1 MLPRGRFY
9 FLRPLFAFFGVI
21 WLTWLT
27 SLNLHV
33 ARQAYF
39 RPYSGG
45 GGDGGG
51 GGVSGVW
58 DENALQEEL
67 QRRLR
72 AKVSFP
78 FISSL
83 LRPQQKKNILQTVVD
98 SMIV

>member
-33 ARQAYF
+33 ARQTYF
-39 RPYSGG
+39 RDRGG
-45 GGDGGG
+45 GGGGGGG
-51 GGVSGVW
+51 GGVDG
-58 DENALQEEL
+58 DALSEEL

-72 AKVSFP
+72 TKVS
-78 FISSL
+78 
-83 LRPQQKKNILQTVVD
+83 
-98 SMIV
+98 